1 MKALITCV
9 SGVELNRKYNL
20 LTILEGSPVVVE
32 SSERTKFNTG
42 EAVDYS
48 GNGLVAISEPKEELY
63 KTLSEA
69 VDSASEGI
77 QRSNPYSI
85 GIREIDE
92 ATERMWPKLEHA
104 AKLLLRKLFFSVPI
118 IIRFHNDADGSSGAC
133 SLYKSIDLLYEK
145 IGAINSPYWIMHKG
159 ISYRKEDA
167 GSDTLFFNAY
177 SSYEKPL
184 IIMVDFGT
192 SPESNEGIGAI
203 KDKAD
208 IIWLDHH
215 PLHDD
220 AECQKLKYYINPWQF
235 SSDSNYTAGTLAS
248 IFASILSNADVKEF
262 IYSSMIGDYSDY
274 RVTFDDAMG
283 TAAILDMLTSDPTII
298 GSSDNIS
305 PKELLNA
312 VNGQKRQELLN
323 FANVVLNE
331 VLDNSFK
338 ESKRYETQNGIA
350 IYVLDYER
358 VKPESKYPL
367 PGRFSSKFL
376 ERLEEKEKSGVIVM
390 VHAGAYISIR
400 SNVSNRAVS
409 IKRAIE
415 LASESKPGLIE
426 SYGGHE
432 YASSVKVRIKESKP
446 EVITALVN
454 AVKSMDSKE
463 VK

>member
-1 MKALITCV
+1 MKALITCI
-9 SGVELNRKYNL
+9 SGVEMSRKYNL
-20 LTILEGSPVVVE
+20 LTILEGNPVVVE
-32 SSERTKFNTG
+32 STERTKFSLG

-48 GNGLVAISEPKEELY
+48 GNGLVAVSEPKDEVY
-63 KTLSEA
+63 KVLLEA

-77 QRSNPYSI
+77 RRSNPYSI
-85 GIREIDE
+85 GIRDVDE
-92 ATERMWPKLEHA
+92 ATERMWSKLEYT
-104 AKLLLRKLFFSVPI
+104 AKLFLRKLFFSAPV

-145 IGAINSPYWIMHKG
+145 IGTINNPYWIMHKG

-167 GSDTLFFNAY
+167 ESDTLFFNAY

-184 IIMVDFGT
+184 LVIVDFGT
-192 SPESNEGIGAI
+192 SPESNEGVAAI
-203 KDKAD
+203 KDRAD

-215 PLHDD
+215 PLHED

-235 SSDSNYTAGTLAS
+235 SADSNYTAGTLAS
-248 IFASILSNADVKEF
+248 IFASIFSNADVKEF

-274 RVTFDDAMG
+274 KIKYDEAVG

-298 GSSDNIS
+298 GSSDKIS

-312 VNGQKRQELLN
+312 VNGQKREELLN
-323 FANVVLNE
+323 FANVTLNE

-338 ESKRYETQNGIA
+338 ESKRYETQKGVA

-376 ERLEEKEKSGVIVM
+376 ERLEEKEPEGVIVM
-390 VHAGAYISIR
+390 VHAGVYISIR
-400 SNVSNRAVS
+400 SSVSSRSIN

-415 LASESKPGLIE
+415 IASENKPGLIE

-454 AVKSMDSKE
+454 AVKSMNSAD
-463 VK
+463 VR

>member
-1 MKALITCV
+1 MKALITCG
-9 SGVELNRKYNL
+9 SGAELNRKYNL

-32 SSERTKFNTG
+32 STERTKFNPG

-104 AKLLLRKLFFSVPI
+104 AKFLLRKLFFSAPI

-133 SLYKSIDLLYEK
+133 SLYTSIDLLYEK

-167 GSDTLFFNAY
+167 ESDTLFFNAY

-192 SPESNEGIGAI
+192 SPESNEGIDAI
-203 KDKAD
+203 KDKVD

-248 IFASILSNADVKEF
+248 IFASILSNADVKAF

-274 RVTFDDAMG
+274 KVKYEEAVG

-298 GSSDNIS
+298 GSSDKIS

-390 VHAGAYISIR
+390 VHAGVYISIR

-446 EVITALVN
+446 EVIAALVT
-454 AVKSMDSKE
+454 AVKSMDSKD